1 MLSFHITD
9 FPKAYRAWLAREFP
23 GMTVAAQRAA
33 NLRRTD
39 SLTRTKRRE
48 QRTEQL
54 QYVHRFLEIEAMG
67 PEQYEAWR
75 RAEFR
80 AHMPP
85 LEPFIWDGTK
95 SAAHNVAA
103 LRQWE
108 LERDQ
113 RQWAAA

>member
-23 GMTVAAQRAA
+23 DMTVAAQRAA
-33 NLRRTD
+33 NLRRTE
-39 SLTRTKRRE
+39 SMSRATRRE

-75 RAEFR
+75 RAEFK

-85 LEPFIWDGTK
+85 LLPFIWDGTK

-103 LRQWE
+103 LHEYERE
-108 LERDQ
+108 LAR
-113 RQWAAA
+113 RQWAA